1 MNPARRL
8 PILAVILLLLVGGGL
23 LDRRGRSVARVATAP
38 PVPRAAAPAAG
49 SSAWYCT
56 GATAAK
62 DGGADGN
69 LLVANA
75 GGRTLQGTVTVYPD
89 AGEVRQRAVTIAPM
103 SRQVVHLADVASSK
117 YASALVELDGGDAV
131 VELAAGG
138 PLGETTSPC
147 ASAASPRWYFAEGV
161 TTKDATET
169 LFLFNPFPDD
179 AVVDLVFGTED
190 GQVSPQALTGLAVRG
205 NGMLAVNVGEFVQRR
220 EQVTTTVAA
229 RTGRLV
235 AARLQA
241 FDGTAGRK
249 GMALALGS
257 AATGD
262 VWYLPEGLVVD
273 GLSERYQVYNPSSRE
288 AQVQVQLVLESG
300 QAEPMVLTVPAQGR
314 VTVTANDEA
323 RIPKGVP
330 HAVVVRALNGVGVVV
345 ERDVD
350 AAPAS
355 KRSGVAETPGARVT
369 ARRWLLAAG
378 EADDTVDEYVILQ
391 NPGTV
396 TARVSLTVLA
406 DGAPVTK
413 DTLQGIEVAAGQRRS
428 VRLGDSLKVAATPV
442 LVASDQPVVV
452 ERDLYRLG
460 GGLGTGMSI
469 GIPLRG

>member
-1 MNPARRL
+1 
-8 PILAVILLLLVGGGL
+8 
-23 LDRRGRSVARVATAP
+23 
-38 PVPRAAAPAAG
+38 
-49 SSAWYCT
+49 
-56 GATAAK
+56 
-62 DGGADGN
+62 
-69 LLVANA
+69 
-75 GGRTLQGTVTVYPD
+75 
-89 AGEVRQRAVTIAPM
+89 
-103 SRQVVHLADVASSK
+103 
-117 YASALVELDGGDAV
+117 
-131 VELAAGG
+131 
-138 PLGETTSPC
+138 
-147 ASAASPRWYFAEGV
+147 
-161 TTKDATET
+161 
-169 LFLFNPFPDD
+169 
-179 AVVDLVFGTED
+179 
-190 GQVSPQALTGLAVRG
+190 
-205 NGMLAVNVGEFVQRR
+205 
-220 EQVTTTVAA
+220 
-229 RTGRLV
+229 
-235 AARLQA
+235 
-241 FDGTAGRK
+241 
-249 GMALALGS
+249 
-257 AATGD
+257 
-262 VWYLPEGLVVD
+262 
-273 GLSERYQVYNPSSRE
+273 
-288 AQVQVQLVLESG
+288 VLESG